1 MAPDDPSDEPPG
13 DPGVA
18 TPVDEPRGKDLLTRP
33 REELEE
39 RMDPATLAELENWF
53 QQPNLAQREDD
64 DAVVQMVAAEEAERE
79 ALRKRREAA
88 CAAADPALVRRIES
102 RQSVT
107 LRARPDF
114 ELVPIV
120 DETIVNVAVRAQL
133 ERQSA
138 EEPVADA
145 REYDQPGDVYDVVH
159 KHNAPQAILRDLFR
173 PVAEWEKRYE
183 SPFEELPDMDPA
195 REVRELM
202 RTNHAIIE
210 WAALGYL
217 GGAEA
222 IAEGKARYRL
232 AWPEALEKR
241 RAVEQKKTGS

>member
-1 MAPDDPSDEPPG
+1 MAPDDPSDAPPG
-13 DPGVA
+13 DPDVA
-18 TPVDEPRGKDLLTRP
+18 PPVDEPRAKDLLTRP

-39 RMDPATLAELENWF
+39 RMDPATLAELESWF
-53 QQPNLAQREDD
+53 QQPNLAEKEDNE
-64 DAVVQMVAAEEAERE
+64 AVAQMLAAEEAELA

-102 RQSVT
+102 RESVT

-114 ELVPIV
+114 VLAPIV
-120 DETIVNVAVRAQL
+120 DESIVNIAVRAQL

-138 EEPVADA
+138 EDPIADA

-173 PVAEWEKRYE
+173 PVAEWDKRYE

-210 WAALGYL
+210 WVPMGYRDGAA
-217 GGAEA
+217 A

-241 RAVEQKKTGS
+241 RAKES